1 MREENQVNTQ
11 DGMGSQSNDGILTNN
26 AAPVSAEGAS
36 QTTNNVAEPQAAAE
50 TPASETQPRISALDV
65 FYIGTVVR
73 LEGAERDV
81 MIIGYGGKDVS
92 GGVHDYIGVP
102 HPFGLASANALM
114 AFDAKQI
121 VGVQFFGYG
130 NTPAQEYVAKIVHA
144 CETGELSL
152 PMLSAD

>member
-1 MREENQVNTQ
+1 MEENQMQSQVDEAMQNPAADTVSQ
-11 DGMGSQSNDGILTNN
+11 KLNDADGQ
-26 AAPVSAEGAS
+26 VSSTE
-36 QTTNNVAEPQAAAE
+36 QQPQQIA
-50 TPASETQPRISALDV
+50 ALDV

-81 MIIGYGGKDVS
+81 MIIGYGGKDTS

-102 HPFGLASANALM
+102 HPFGLASTNALM

-121 VGVQFFGYG
+121 AGVQFFGYG
-130 NTPAQEYVAKIVHA
+130 NAPAQEYVAKIAHA

-152 PMLSAD
+152 PMLSAE